1 MADET
6 TDVSGL
12 LDAPFPSPS
21 PWRNEGLA
29 CAFADLIW
37 MVYRRMDNKEEQ
49 GQPPPPGLT
58 FEEVSMTLEERR
70 TGWPDKWVPEAEHWG
85 ERRST
90 EQDIAQGTAKGTEQD
105 IERSIEQG
113 IMRGRRE
120 VLRLVAA
127 VRFGVPTAE
136 YLFILMCR
144 KDDPQWLDEIGTAV
158 LRCETA
164 DELLRQARF
173 KAPVWSRRFAAKK
186 RDTAMNEIVA
196 SMELENAED
205 RGVVNQGLRDEYT
218 VRRATVNGVADPGA
232 VMLTLPENVV
242 GRLGLRTQR
251 KVLVTDADERKETR
265 SVAGPV
271 TVKIANRFMTTECIV
286 GPPMSEPRIGLVV
299 FGVLDLVADRTNRTL
314 APRPESPDLP
324 LLDVSVSPG

>member
-6 TDVSGL
+6 TDVSRL
-12 LDAPFPSPS
+12 LDAPFPSTP

-29 CAFADLIW
+29 CAFAELIW
-37 MVYRRMDNKEEQ
+37 MLYRRMDNKEERT
-49 GQPPPPGLT
+49 QPPPPGLT
-58 FEEVSMTLEERR
+58 FEEASMTLEERM
-70 TGWPDKWVPEAEHWG
+70 TGWPDKWVPEAKRRG

-90 EQDIAQGTAKGTEQD
+90 ERGIERGIGQGIKQGSEQD

-120 VLRLVAA
+120 VVRLVAA

-144 KDDPQWLDEIGTAV
+144 EDDPQWLDEIGTAV
-158 LRCETA
+158 VRCETA

-173 KAPVWSRRFAAKK
+173 KAPAAKK
-186 RDTAMNEIVA
+186 RNTAMNEIVA

-218 VRRATVNGVADPGA
+218 VRRTTVNGVADPGA

-324 LLDVSVSPG
+324 LLDVRVSPG